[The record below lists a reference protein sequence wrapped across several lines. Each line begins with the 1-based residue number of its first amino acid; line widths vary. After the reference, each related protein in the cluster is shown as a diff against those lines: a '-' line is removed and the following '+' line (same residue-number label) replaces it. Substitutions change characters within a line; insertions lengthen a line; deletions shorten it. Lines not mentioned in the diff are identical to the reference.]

1 MEKPKVLLFDLGGV
15 IVRWTGI
22 AGLSSLTGLSEAEIL
37 ATFAASEIFKAY
49 EIGKCNDD
57 TFIAA
62 LIDDFQLDMSPAD
75 ATKQWNIWVGETYE
89 GTKEVLTQLRENY
102 TLACLSNT
110 NALHWAWLER
120 HIATEDFFDH
130 SYASHL
136 IHAAKPN
143 PKSYHIPIQDMGV
156 RPSNIWFFDDT
167 LINVEAAKT
176 IGMEAFHVNRNL
188 GVIPTLQ
195 ALQLIP

>member
-89 GTKEVLTQLRENY
+89 GTKRY
-102 TLACLSNT
+102 
-110 NALHWAWLER
+110 
-120 HIATEDFFDH
+120 
-130 SYASHL
+130 
-136 IHAAKPN
+136 
-143 PKSYHIPIQDMGV
+143 
-156 RPSNIWFFDDT
+156 
-167 LINVEAAKT
+167 
-176 IGMEAFHVNRNL
+176 
-188 GVIPTLQ
+188 
-195 ALQLIP
+195 